1 MANMTDRQIGYRDAQ
16 QVVCD
21 KFYRYNRNDDGAAYD
36 TGWQDAVNDGT
47 AYQNNE
53 SLNII

>member
-16 QVVCD
+16 NGVYD
-21 KFYRYNRNDDGAAYD
+21 KFYRYNRKDDGAAYD
-36 TGWQDAVNDGT
+36 TGWQDAVSNGT